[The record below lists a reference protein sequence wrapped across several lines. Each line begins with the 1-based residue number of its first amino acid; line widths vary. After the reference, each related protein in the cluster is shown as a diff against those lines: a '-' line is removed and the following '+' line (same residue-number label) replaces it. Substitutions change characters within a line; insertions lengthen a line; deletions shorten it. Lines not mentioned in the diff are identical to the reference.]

1 MRQIKLLF
9 LAVLAFSAEAQE
21 FRDTAVP
28 NSQIQAVV
36 RDVAGWHDMQ
46 HPDCSFVKA
55 IGSKLIERAADS
67 TIEHW
72 SIEACS
78 GKAFTYRV
86 MVMPGPGDSVS
97 DSVSNLDGSP
107 VRSAEPIS
115 AEQFAAACDAL
126 RKELEKMGSVDE
138 VPDSM
143 ITRYAQLSA
152 DNAACLAEFAPQ

>member
-1 MRQIKLLF
+1 MRKLKFLF
-9 LAVLAFSAEAQE
+9 LACVAFGAEAQE

-46 HPDCSFVKA
+46 HPDCTFVRA
-55 IGSKLIERAADS
+55 SGSKLIEEGADS

-78 GKAFTYRV
+78 GKIFTYRV
-86 MVMPGPGDSVS
+86 LVMPGPGDSVT
-97 DSVSNLDGSP
+97 DSVSNVDGSP
-107 VRSAEPIS
+107 VGSAMPLS
-115 AEQFAAACDAL
+115 DEQLSVECEAT
-126 RKELEKMGSVDE
+126 RKELEQMGPIDK
-138 VPDSM
+138 VPDSK

-152 DNAACLAEFAPQ
+152 DNAACRAEPAL